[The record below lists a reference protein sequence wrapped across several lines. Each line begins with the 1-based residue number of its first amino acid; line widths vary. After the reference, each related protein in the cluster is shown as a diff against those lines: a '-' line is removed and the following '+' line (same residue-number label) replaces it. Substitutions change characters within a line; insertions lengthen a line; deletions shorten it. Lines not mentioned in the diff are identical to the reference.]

1 MSYRYRRSDLR
12 SSNTVDA
19 SRFNENL
26 NEQIANL
33 QGLSRD
39 QIPGGSVSETMF
51 VNEAFH
57 DLTVAQ
63 TNTEIADPYRASSPA
78 TGPFPSWACAP
89 GLEYANYAGDNVVAF
104 TENVTTKGG
113 LLHLEFS
120 TWVWRNTICDRK
132 FLSSSSSV
140 VDRPKAFRM
149 RLLVDGIE
157 VDSTA
162 NVYVPW
168 MSIHLCGQVLVPEG
182 AVSVQVVWSM
192 DPLATYV
199 NGTFKDDDDFVML
212 FFSGS
217 SLLLNQRR
225 S

>member
-51 VNEAFH
+51 ANEAFH

-78 TGPFPSWACAP
+78 TGSFPSWVCAP
-89 GLEYANYAGDNVVAF
+89 GMQYGSYSGDDAVAF

-120 TWVWRNTICDRK
+120 AWVWRNTATDRRQV
-132 FLSSSSSV
+132 SSTL

-149 RLLVDGIE
+149 KMLVDGIE

-168 MSIHLCGQVLVPEG
+168 MNIHLCGQVLVPEG
-182 AVSVQVVWSM
+182 QVSVQVVWSM
-192 DPLATYV
+192 TPIATY
-199 NGTFKDDDDFVML
+199 NSGATKDDDSFVML
-212 FFSGS
+212 FFGGS

>member
-39 QIPGGSVSETMF
+39 QIPGDSVSETMF
-51 VNEAFH
+51 ANEAFH

-78 TGPFPSWACAP
+78 TGVFPSWVVAP
-89 GLEYANYAGDNVVAF
+89 GMQYGSYSGDDVVAF

-120 TWVWRNTICDRK
+120 TWVWRNTMTDRREVSGV
-132 FLSSSSSV
+132 L

-149 RLLVDGIE
+149 RMLVDGIE

-168 MSIHLCGQVLVPEG
+168 MNIHLCGQVLVPEG
-182 AVSVQVVWSM
+182 QVSVQVVWSM
-192 DPLATYV
+192 TPIATY
-199 NGTFKDDDDFVML
+199 NSGATKDDDSLVML
-212 FFSGS
+212 FFAGS

>member
-51 VNEAFH
+51 ANEAFH

-63 TNTEIADPYRASSPA
+63 TNTEIAAPYRASSPA
-78 TGPFPSWACAP
+78 TGSFPSWVCAP
-89 GLEYANYAGDNVVAF
+89 GMQYGSYSGDDAVAF

-120 TWVWRNTICDRK
+120 AWVWRNTATDRREV
-132 FLSSSSSV
+132 SSAL

-149 RLLVDGIE
+149 KMLVDGIE

-168 MSIHLCGQVLVPEG
+168 MNIHLCGQVLVPEG
-182 AVSVQVVWSM
+182 QVSVQVVWSM
-192 DPLATYV
+192 TPIATY
-199 NGTFKDDDDFVML
+199 NSGATKDDDSFVML
-212 FFSGS
+212 FFGGS

>member
-39 QIPGGSVSETMF
+39 QIPGGSVSETM
-51 VNEAFH
+51 VANEAFH

-63 TNTEIADPYRASSPA
+63 TNTEIADPYRAASPA
-78 TGPFPSWACAP
+78 TGSFPSWVVAP
-89 GLEYANYAGDNVVAF
+89 GMQYGSYSGDDVVAF
-104 TENVTTKGG
+104 TQNVTTKGG

-120 TWVWRNTICDRK
+120 TWAWRNTATDRREVSGA
-132 FLSSSSSV
+132 L

-149 RLLVDGIE
+149 RMLVDGIE

-168 MSIHLCGQVLVPEG
+168 MNIHLCGQVLVPEG
-182 AVSVQVVWSM
+182 QVSVQVLWSM
-192 DPLATYV
+192 TPIATY
-199 NGTFKDDDDFVML
+199 NSGATKDDDSLVML
-212 FFSGS
+212 FFAGS

>member
-1 MSYRYRRSDLR
+1 
-12 SSNTVDA
+12 VDA

-51 VNEAFH
+51 ANEAFH

-78 TGPFPSWACAP
+78 TGSFPSWVVAP
-89 GLEYANYAGDNVVAF
+89 GMQYGSYSGDDVVAF

-120 TWVWRNTICDRK
+120 TWAWRNTATDRREVSGV
-132 FLSSSSSV
+132 L

-149 RLLVDGIE
+149 RMLVDGIE

-168 MSIHLCGQVLVPEG
+168 MNIHLCGQVLVPEG
-182 AVSVQVVWSM
+182 QVSVQVVWSM
-192 DPLATYV
+192 TPIATY
-199 NGTFKDDDDFVML
+199 NSGATKDDDSLVML
-212 FFSGS
+212 FFAGS